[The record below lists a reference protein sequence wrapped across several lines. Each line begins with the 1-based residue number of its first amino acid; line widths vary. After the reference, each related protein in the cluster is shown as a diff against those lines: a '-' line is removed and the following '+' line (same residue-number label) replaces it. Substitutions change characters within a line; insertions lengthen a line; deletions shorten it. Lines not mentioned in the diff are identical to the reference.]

1 MEQLERTPIHVIG
14 GFLGA
19 GKTTALRHL
28 LQTRGER
35 IAVVVNDFGDARI
48 DAGTLAGLG
57 GQAGGPAIQEI
68 AGGCICCTA
77 PAGFAAAI
85 ETLLRDVRPDRILV
99 EPTGL
104 ARPQDLVDTLRRG
117 PLAARLQ
124 VGPLVVLVDPRRL
137 AEPAAADAALL
148 REQAGCADVLVGSFA
163 DRCGDTERA
172 ALRAWAASLWPG
184 PMAVHFVA
192 QGALPAS
199 VLDWPDDEGAAA
211 PRFRLARL
219 PASPSTRGYVG
230 RSLVWDAATRFHGD
244 RLRAVVGELAGD
256 AALARLKGVFSTVEG
271 VLRIEVANGELH
283 VAPSPWRRDSRVDV
297 ILRLEGEAADD
308 GFDEVMD
315 RFADAVLRD
324 HERVVDDERL
334 EIVGPDGQRHSFDRP
349 ALAALPGGAPD
360 VAALIPKRRG
370 AAARLRAVFDAA
382 GIGSDGTAV
391 AIAADGMSS
400 DPVAV
405 ADLDHALVV
414 YALGDG
420 ALPAGDGG
428 PLRLLIPGDAGPA
441 GPCSNVKGLV
451 RVVVR

>member
-1 MEQLERTPIHVIG
+1 MERTPIHVIG

-48 DAGTLAGLG
+48 DAGIIEGLG
-57 GQAGGPAIQEI
+57 GRADGPAIQEI

-85 ETLLRDVRPDRILV
+85 ETLLTEVRPDRILV

-124 VGPLVVLVDPRRL
+124 VGPSVVLVDPRRL
-137 AEPAAADAALL
+137 VGPAGPDAVLL
-148 REQAGCADVLVGSFA
+148 RQQAEGADILVASFD
-163 DRCGDTERA
+163 DRCGDAERA
-172 ALRAWAASLWPG
+172 AFRAYAAALWPG
-184 PMAVHFVA
+184 PLAMHFVS

-199 VLDWPDDEGAAA
+199 VLVWPEDEGAAA

-219 PASPSTRGYVG
+219 PASPSTQGYAG
-230 RSLVWDAATRFHGD
+230 RSMVWDAATRFHGD
-244 RLRAVVGELAGD
+244 RLRAAMADLAEE
-256 AALARLKGVFSTVEG
+256 AALVRLKGVFSTVEG
-271 VLRIEVANGELH
+271 VLRVDIANAEVHLAT
-283 VAPSPWRRDSRVDV
+283 SPWRRDSRVDV
-297 ILRLEGEAADD
+297 ILRAQGDVAEDL
-308 GFDEVMD
+308 FDVAMD
-315 RFADAVLRD
+315 LLAGAVLRD

-334 EIVGPDGQRHSFDRP
+334 EIVGPDGLRHSFDRA
-349 ALAALPGGAPD
+349 ALGALPGGVPD
-360 VAALIPKRRG
+360 VSVLIPKRRG
-370 AAARLRAVFDAA
+370 SAARLRAVFDAA
-382 GIGSDGTAV
+382 GIAGDGMAV

-405 ADLDHALVV
+405 GDLDAALVV